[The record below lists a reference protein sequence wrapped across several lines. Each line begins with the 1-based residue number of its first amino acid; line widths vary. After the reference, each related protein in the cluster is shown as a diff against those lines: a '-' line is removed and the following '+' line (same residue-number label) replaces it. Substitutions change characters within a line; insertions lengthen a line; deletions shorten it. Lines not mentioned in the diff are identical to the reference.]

1 MKVITQ
7 EDIDALKLENK
18 QNILASLGQENL
30 MKLFQNQP
38 KFKPIEPKK
47 IALDQQIAITLS
59 ENEKQRLIQDRE
71 RIRELGKL
79 PSISSYIR
87 KKILLQ
93 LDIEQWRE
101 FAEQGLKNLDNS
113 DTESKTLQKQKIRLI
128 NSIDQ
133 LDDIVKS
140 DIDTEEIDRLKK
152 ELEEIENRLMLL
164 KSTKQEKRIYRLSG
178 NITFNEANFV
188 RWRAARLSLSLADYI
203 RFILFDY
210 QPTVDDNHMSVES
223 RKRFYVSILEVAQN
237 GWGNPPVVNECPNC
251 ARYLD
256 DIKKLQEQIEYLT
269 NELSK
274 YQ

>member
-18 QNILASLGQENL
+18 QNILAGIGQQGL
-30 MKLFQNQP
+30 IKLFQNQP

-113 DTESKTLQKQKIRLI
+113 DSESKTLQKQKIRLI

-133 LDDIVKS
+133 LDDIVKN
-140 DIDTEEIDRLKK
+140 DIDTKEIDRLKK

-210 QPTVDDNHMSVES
+210 QPTIDDNHMSVES

-256 DIKKLQEQIEYLT
+256 DIKKLQEQIEYLK

>member
-59 ENEKQRLIQDRE
+59 ENEKQKLIQDRE

-113 DTESKTLQKQKIRLI
+113 DTESKTLQKQNIRLI

-210 QPTVDDNHMSVES
+210 QPTIDDNHMSVES

-256 DIKKLQEQIEYLT
+256 DIKKLQEQIEYLK

>member
-18 QNILASLGQENL
+18 QSILAGLGQENL

-93 LDIEQWRE
+93 IDIEQWRE

-113 DTESKTLQKQKIRLI
+113 DIESKTLQKQKIRLI

-210 QPTVDDNHMSVES
+210 QPTIDDNHMSVES

-256 DIKKLQEQIEYLT
+256 DIKKLQEQIEYLK

>member
-18 QNILASLGQENL
+18 QNILSSLGQENL

-210 QPTVDDNHMSVES
+210 QPTIDDNHMSVES

-256 DIKKLQEQIEYLT
+256 DIKKLQEQIEYLK

>member
-18 QNILASLGQENL
+18 RSILAGLGQENL

-210 QPTVDDNHMSVES
+210 QPTIDDNHMSVES

-256 DIKKLQEQIEYLT
+256 DIKKLQEQIEYLK

>member
-18 QNILASLGQENL
+18 QSILAGLGQENL

-59 ENEKQRLIQDRE
+59 ENEKQKLIQDRE

-210 QPTVDDNHMSVES
+210 QPTIDDNHMSVES

-256 DIKKLQEQIEYLT
+256 DIKKLQEQIEYLK

>member
-18 QNILASLGQENL
+18 QSILAGLGQENL

-210 QPTVDDNHMSVES
+210 QPTIDDNHMSVES

-256 DIKKLQEQIEYLT
+256 DIKKLQEQIEYLK
-269 NELSK
+269 NELNK

>member
-93 LDIEQWRE
+93 LDIEQWRK

-210 QPTVDDNHMSVES
+210 QPTIDDNHMSVES

-256 DIKKLQEQIEYLT
+256 DIKKLQEQIEYLK

>member
-18 QNILASLGQENL
+18 QSILAGLGQENL

-59 ENEKQRLIQDRE
+59 ENEKQKLIQDRE

-113 DTESKTLQKQKIRLI
+113 DSESKTLQKQKIRLI

-140 DIDTEEIDRLKK
+140 DINTEEIDRLKK

-210 QPTVDDNHMSVES
+210 QPTIDDNHMSVES

-256 DIKKLQEQIEYLT
+256 DIKKLQKQIEYLK

>member
-18 QNILASLGQENL
+18 QSILAGLGQENL

-113 DTESKTLQKQKIRLI
+113 DIESKTLQKQKIRLI

-210 QPTVDDNHMSVES
+210 QPTIDDNHMSVES

-256 DIKKLQEQIEYLT
+256 DNKKLQEQIEYLK

>member
-113 DTESKTLQKQKIRLI
+113 DSESKTLQKQKIRLI

-152 ELEEIENRLMLL
+152 ELEEIENRLLLL

-210 QPTVDDNHMSVES
+210 QPTIDDNHMSVES

-256 DIKKLQEQIEYLT
+256 DIKKLQEQIEYLK

>member
-18 QNILASLGQENL
+18 QNILAGIGQQGL
-30 MKLFQNQP
+30 IKLFQNQP

-93 LDIEQWRE
+93 LDIEQWRT

-113 DTESKTLQKQKIRLI
+113 DSESKTLQKQKIRLI

-133 LDDIVKS
+133 LDDIVKD
-140 DIDTEEIDRLKK
+140 DINTEEINKLKK

-256 DIKKLQEQIEYLT
+256 DIKKLQEQIEYLK

>member
-59 ENEKQRLIQDRE
+59 ENEKQKLIQDRE

-101 FAEQGLKNLDNS
+101 LAEQGLKNLDGS
-113 DTESKTLQKQKIRLI
+113 DIESKTLQKQKIRLI

-152 ELEEIENRLMLL
+152 ELEEIENRLLLL

-203 RFILFDY
+203 RFVLFDY
-210 QPTVDDNHMSVES
+210 QPTINDNHMSVES

-251 ARYLD
+251 VRYLD
-256 DIKKLQEQIEYLT
+256 DIKKLQEQIEYLK

-274 YQ
+274 HQ

>member
-18 QNILASLGQENL
+18 QSILAGLGQENL

-59 ENEKQRLIQDRE
+59 ENEKQKLIQDRE

-113 DTESKTLQKQKIRLI
+113 DSESKTLQKQKIRLI

-210 QPTVDDNHMSVES
+210 QPTINDNHMSVES

-256 DIKKLQEQIEYLT
+256 DIKKLQEQIEYLK

>member
-59 ENEKQRLIQDRE
+59 ENEKQKLIQDRE

-101 FAEQGLKNLDNS
+101 LAEHGLKNLDNS

-152 ELEEIENRLMLL
+152 ELEEIENRLLLL

-203 RFILFDY
+203 RFVLFDY
-210 QPTVDDNHMSVES
+210 QPTINDNHMSVES

-256 DIKKLQEQIEYLT
+256 DIKKLQEQIEYLK

-274 YQ
+274 HQ

>member
-18 QNILASLGQENL
+18 QSILAGLGQENL

-59 ENEKQRLIQDRE
+59 ENEKQKLIQDRE

-113 DTESKTLQKQKIRLI
+113 DSESKTLQKQKIRLI

-140 DIDTEEIDRLKK
+140 DINTEEIDRLKK

-210 QPTVDDNHMSVES
+210 QPTIDDNHMSVES

-256 DIKKLQEQIEYLT
+256 DIKKLQEQIEYLK

>member
-18 QNILASLGQENL
+18 QSILAGLGQENL

-71 RIRELGKL
+71 KIRELGKL

-113 DTESKTLQKQKIRLI
+113 DSESKTLQKQKIRLI

-133 LDDIVKS
+133 LDDIVK
-140 DIDTEEIDRLKK
+140 DDTNTEEINKLKR

-210 QPTVDDNHMSVES
+210 QPTIDDNHMSVES

-256 DIKKLQEQIEYLT
+256 DIKKLQEQIEYLK

>member
-18 QNILASLGQENL
+18 QSILASLGQENL

-59 ENEKQRLIQDRE
+59 ENEKQKLIQDRE

-113 DTESKTLQKQKIRLI
+113 DFESKTLQKQKIRLI

-188 RWRAARLSLSLADYI
+188 RWRAARLSLTLADYI

-210 QPTVDDNHMSVES
+210 QPTINDNHMSVES

-256 DIKKLQEQIEYLT
+256 DIKKLQEQIEYLK

-274 YQ
+274 YR

>member
-18 QNILASLGQENL
+18 QNILAGIGQQGL
-30 MKLFQNQP
+30 IKLFQNQP

-93 LDIEQWRE
+93 LDIEQWRT

-113 DTESKTLQKQKIRLI
+113 DSESKTLQKQKIRLI

-133 LDDIVKS
+133 LDDIVKD
-140 DIDTEEIDRLKK
+140 DINTEEINKLKK

-210 QPTVDDNHMSVES
+210 QPTIDDNHMSVES

-256 DIKKLQEQIEYLT
+256 DIKKLQEQIEYLK
-269 NELSK
+269 NELGK

>member
-18 QNILASLGQENL
+18 QSILAGLGQETL

-38 KFKPIEPKK
+38 NFKPIEPKK

-59 ENEKQRLIQDRE
+59 ENEKQKLIQDRE

-101 FAEQGLKNLDNS
+101 LAEQGLKNLDNS

-152 ELEEIENRLMLL
+152 ELEEIENRLLLL

-210 QPTVDDNHMSVES
+210 QPTINDNHMSVES

-256 DIKKLQEQIEYLT
+256 DIKKLQEQIEYLK

-274 YQ
+274 YR

>member
-18 QNILASLGQENL
+18 QSILAGLGQENL

-59 ENEKQRLIQDRE
+59 ENEKQKLIQDRE

-113 DTESKTLQKQKIRLI
+113 DFESKTLQKQKIRLI

-210 QPTVDDNHMSVES
+210 QPTIDDNHMSVES

-256 DIKKLQEQIEYLT
+256 DIKKLQEQIEYLK

>member
-18 QNILASLGQENL
+18 QSILAGLGQENL

-140 DIDTEEIDRLKK
+140 DINTEEIEKLNL
-152 ELEEIENRLMLL
+152 ELQEIENRLLLL

-210 QPTVDDNHMSVES
+210 QPTIDDNHMSVES

-256 DIKKLQEQIEYLT
+256 DIKKLQEQIEYLK
-269 NELSK
+269 NELGK

>member
-59 ENEKQRLIQDRE
+59 ENEKQKLIQDRE

-140 DIDTEEIDRLKK
+140 NIDTEEIDRLKK
-152 ELEEIENRLMLL
+152 ELEEIESRLLLL

-210 QPTVDDNHMSVES
+210 QPTINDNHMSVES

-256 DIKKLQEQIEYLT
+256 DIKKLQEQIEYLK

>member
-1 MKVITQ
+1 MKTITQ

-59 ENEKQRLIQDRE
+59 ENEKQKLIQDRE

-101 FAEQGLKNLDNS
+101 LAEQGLKNLDNS

-133 LDDIVKS
+133 LNDIVKS

-152 ELEEIENRLMLL
+152 ELEEIENRLLLL

-203 RFILFDY
+203 RFVLFDY
-210 QPTVDDNHMSVES
+210 QPTINDNHMSVES

-256 DIKKLQEQIEYLT
+256 DIKKLQEQIEYLK

>member
-59 ENEKQRLIQDRE
+59 ENEKQKLIQDRE

-101 FAEQGLKNLDNS
+101 LAEQGLKNLDGS

-210 QPTVDDNHMSVES
+210 QPTIDDNHMSVES

-256 DIKKLQEQIEYLT
+256 DIKKLQEQIEYLK

>member
-18 QNILASLGQENL
+18 QSILVGLGQENL

-59 ENEKQRLIQDRE
+59 ENEKQKLIQDRE

-101 FAEQGLKNLDNS
+101 LAEQGLKNLNNS

-140 DIDTEEIDRLKK
+140 DIDTEEIDKLKK
-152 ELEEIENRLMLL
+152 ELEEIENRLLLL

-178 NITFNEANFV
+178 NITFNEANFM

-210 QPTVDDNHMSVES
+210 QPTIDDNHMSVES

-256 DIKKLQEQIEYLT
+256 DIKKLQEQIEYLK

-274 YQ
+274 HQ

>member
-18 QNILASLGQENL
+18 QSILAGLGQENL

-59 ENEKQRLIQDRE
+59 ENEKQKLIQDRE

-113 DTESKTLQKQKIRLI
+113 DFESKTLQKQKVRLI

-188 RWRAARLSLSLADYI
+188 RWRAARLSLTLADYI

-210 QPTVDDNHMSVES
+210 QPTINDNHMSVES

-256 DIKKLQEQIEYLT
+256 DIKKLQEQIEYLK

-274 YQ
+274 YR

>member
-18 QNILASLGQENL
+18 QSILASLGQENL

-210 QPTVDDNHMSVES
+210 QPTIDDNHMSVES

-256 DIKKLQEQIEYLT
+256 DIKKLQEQIEYLK

>member
-18 QNILASLGQENL
+18 QSILAGLGQENL

-113 DTESKTLQKQKIRLI
+113 DSESKTLQKQKIRLI

-133 LDDIVKS
+133 LDDIVK
-140 DIDTEEIDRLKK
+140 DDTNTEEIDRLKK

-210 QPTVDDNHMSVES
+210 QPTIDDNHMSVES

-256 DIKKLQEQIEYLT
+256 DIKKLQEQIEYLK

>member
-18 QNILASLGQENL
+18 QSILAGLGQENL

-38 KFKPIEPKK
+38 KFKPIQPKK

-59 ENEKQRLIQDRE
+59 ENEKQKLIQDRE

-113 DTESKTLQKQKIRLI
+113 DFESKTLQKQKIRLI

-210 QPTVDDNHMSVES
+210 QPTIDDNHMSVES

-256 DIKKLQEQIEYLT
+256 DIKKLQEQIEYLK

>member
-18 QNILASLGQENL
+18 QSILAGLGQENL
-30 MKLFQNQP
+30 IKLFQNQP

-59 ENEKQRLIQDRE
+59 ENEKQKLIQDRE

-113 DTESKTLQKQKIRLI
+113 DFESKTLQKQKIRLI

-188 RWRAARLSLSLADYI
+188 RWRAARLSLTLADYI

-210 QPTVDDNHMSVES
+210 QPTINDNHMSVES

-256 DIKKLQEQIEYLT
+256 DIKKLQEQIEYLK

-274 YQ
+274 YR

>member
-18 QNILASLGQENL
+18 QSILAGLGQENL

-210 QPTVDDNHMSVES
+210 QPTINDNHMSVES

-256 DIKKLQEQIEYLT
+256 DIKKLQEQIEYLK

-274 YQ
+274 YR

>member
-18 QNILASLGQENL
+18 QSILAGLGQENL

-59 ENEKQRLIQDRE
+59 ENEKQKLIQDRE

-101 FAEQGLKNLDNS
+101 LAEQGLKNLDGS
-113 DTESKTLQKQKIRLI
+113 DIESKTLQKQKIRLI

-210 QPTVDDNHMSVES
+210 QPTIDDNHMSVES

-256 DIKKLQEQIEYLT
+256 DIKKLQEQIEYLK

>member
-18 QNILASLGQENL
+18 QSILAGLGQENL

-152 ELEEIENRLMLL
+152 ELEETENRLMLL

-210 QPTVDDNHMSVES
+210 QPTINDNHMSVES

-256 DIKKLQEQIEYLT
+256 DIKKLQEQIEYLK

-274 YQ
+274 YR

>member
-18 QNILASLGQENL
+18 QSILAGLGQENL

-93 LDIEQWRE
+93 LDIEQWRT

-113 DTESKTLQKQKIRLI
+113 DSESKTLQKQKIRLI

-133 LDDIVKS
+133 LDDIVKD
-140 DIDTEEIDRLKK
+140 DINTEEINKLKK

-210 QPTVDDNHMSVES
+210 QPTIDDNHMSVES

-256 DIKKLQEQIEYLT
+256 DIKKLQEQIEYLK

>member
-113 DTESKTLQKQKIRLI
+113 DSESKTLQKQKIRLI

-133 LDDIVKS
+133 LDDIIK
-140 DIDTEEIDRLKK
+140 DDTNTEEINKLKR

-210 QPTVDDNHMSVES
+210 QPTIDDNHMSVES

-256 DIKKLQEQIEYLT
+256 DIKKLQEQIEYLK

>member
-1 MKVITQ
+1 VKVITQ

-18 QNILASLGQENL
+18 QSILAGLGQENL

-59 ENEKQRLIQDRE
+59 ENEKQKLIQDRE

-210 QPTVDDNHMSVES
+210 QPTIDDNHMSVES

-256 DIKKLQEQIEYLT
+256 DIKKLQEQIEYLK

>member
-18 QNILASLGQENL
+18 QSILASLGQENL

-47 IALDQQIAITLS
+47 IALGQQIAITLS
-59 ENEKQRLIQDRE
+59 ENEEQRLIQDRE

-210 QPTVDDNHMSVES
+210 QPTIDDNHMSVES

-256 DIKKLQEQIEYLT
+256 DIKKLQEQIEYLK

>member
-18 QNILASLGQENL
+18 QSILAGLGQENL

-59 ENEKQRLIQDRE
+59 ENEKQKLIQDRE

-140 DIDTEEIDRLKK
+140 DIDTEGIDRLKK

-210 QPTVDDNHMSVES
+210 QPTIDDNHMSVES

-256 DIKKLQEQIEYLT
+256 DIKKLQEQIEYLK

-274 YQ
+274 YR

>member
-18 QNILASLGQENL
+18 QSILAGLGRENL

-210 QPTVDDNHMSVES
+210 QPTIDDNHMSVES

-256 DIKKLQEQIEYLT
+256 DIKKLQEQIEYLK

-274 YQ
+274 HQ